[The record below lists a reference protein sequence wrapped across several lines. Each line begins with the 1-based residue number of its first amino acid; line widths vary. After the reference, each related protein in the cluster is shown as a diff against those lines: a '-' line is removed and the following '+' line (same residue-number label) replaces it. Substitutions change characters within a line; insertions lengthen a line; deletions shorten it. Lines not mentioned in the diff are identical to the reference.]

1 MVVQK
6 TFYMLVDLIANS
18 VGVFRCSDPS
28 FVQTIPVI
36 LKGTVHLL
44 FCGSLQIY
52 FPHKGFRFLIL
63 LHFPN
68 LTGRRK
74 SSK

>member
-1 MVVQK
+1 MVVHK
-6 TFYMLVDLIANS
+6 TFYFSQLIANS
-18 VGVFRCSDPS
+18 VGVFAARIHLLSS
-28 FVQTIPVI
+28 RIPVI

>member
-1 MVVQK
+1 MVAQK
-6 TFYMLVDLIANS
+6 TFYILVDLIANS
-18 VGVFRCSDPS
+18 VGVFRRSDPS